1 MFNAKRTINNVQV
14 VPRLRLHL
22 ADERNCRY
30 DGNKNA
36 RGKCKTHSQ
45 DARESKVEYLLL
57 FVLLKINV
65 QCQTNN

>member
-1 MFNAKRTINNVQV
+1 MFNVKRTINNVQV

-45 DARESKVEYLLL
+45 DARESLVIFLKKS
-57 FVLLKINV
+57 FV
-65 QCQTNN
+65 CMS